1 VEKPSAFYVPKAL
14 QALKIVRKSVAYFLV
29 VTVYGSCLVLFHK
42 TTTGTTT
49 YNAVCSPTIATIG
62 GIYGSSQMPLASI
75 TTSRSGLG
83 FAAKKQPQ
91 VTRSRS
97 LTPNVTATTRMLDIQ
112 SPERNFV
119 TLTVPQTPKSLVIGT
134 SIPITVHSQ
143 YNKKEV
149 SGNFETKTFH
159 CIITSRSGVT
169 EGKIPPSDV
178 LLLCEGRP
186 LLHKLYAETYAETPL
201 GEEVGGQ
208 KVMQRNMHTDFAIVD
223 PSAKTKLEANV
234 ITNYSQKDLV
244 QDHIFIRC
252 GRALLKLAESKTNKS
267 SDEPVFAELRGLLGS
282 RKSSSVSDSELL
294 TFMSDYFSIS
304 TSQAAHFTTD
314 KMAKALKEA
323 HKDQATMYTFKAANG
338 STSYDSSSV
347 NTFNIED
354 HRSIASLL
362 TSNLG
367 KGHAKLLQALDQLP
381 ASQNALATGLMADV
395 CHDSYTRGRILVG
408 NSFTKTVMKIYTNV
422 VVIGYADNKAKKR
435 TQPNQQMCSR
445 FF

>member
-1 VEKPSAFYVPKAL
+1 
-14 QALKIVRKSVAYFLV
+14 
-29 VTVYGSCLVLFHK
+29 
-42 TTTGTTT
+42 
-49 YNAVCSPTIATIG
+49 
-62 GIYGSSQMPLASI
+62 
-75 TTSRSGLG
+75 
-83 FAAKKQPQ
+83 
-91 VTRSRS
+91 
-97 LTPNVTATTRMLDIQ
+97 
-112 SPERNFV
+112 
-119 TLTVPQTPKSLVIGT
+119 
-134 SIPITVHSQ
+134 
-143 YNKKEV
+143 
-149 SGNFETKTFH
+149 
-159 CIITSRSGVT
+159 
-169 EGKIPPSDV
+169 
-178 LLLCEGRP
+178 
-186 LLHKLYAETYAETPL
+186 
-201 GEEVGGQ
+201 
-208 KVMQRNMHTDFAIVD
+208 
-223 PSAKTKLEANV
+223 
-234 ITNYSQKDLV
+234 
-244 QDHIFIRC
+244 
-252 GRALLKLAESKTNKS
+252 
-267 SDEPVFAELRGLLGS
+267 
-282 RKSSSVSDSELL
+282 
-294 TFMSDYFSIS
+294 MSDYFSIS